1 MRSNLLFFCESLDGG
16 QNSNIEKRKT
26 KQKCEIPYERGR
38 GKFLVPCLINR
49 TETQSVS

>member
-1 MRSNLLFFCESLDGG
+1 MRSNLLFFGESLNGG
-16 QNSNIEKRKT
+16 QNIVKRKT